1 MGKRHGIDL
10 GTPEALR
17 RGVMHLFNVDF
28 ALEFPR
34 KLPPNVKLVGP
45 LMPEP
50 AKPLPADLEV
60 STCPKHSILS
70 GPQSCS
76 ITVPGRKC
84 PKSRVWT
91 CQCA

>member
-1 MGKRHGIDL
+1 MKAFQQWGSLIAWMHAAERRMIYKPLGQKHGIDL
-10 GTPEALR
+10 GTPEALG

-34 KLPPNVKLVGP
+34 KLPPNVKLIGP

-60 STCPKHSILS
+60 
-70 GPQSCS
+70 
-76 ITVPGRKC
+76 
-84 PKSRVWT
+84 
-91 CQCA
+91 